1 MSRYRSLRTKAIVKY
16 QRRHKYLKCQKS
28 SPTSQSKAPGHPSPA
43 TLAIKASNATSS
55 SRRDGSDASS
65 KASIHISSA
74 SRIIS
79 GTETLEYSSNPFI
92 VYDETGS
99 PPTLRGRFKYSAPYL
114 QCIQTEY
121 AKDPFISNRVKRA
134 LDSTMPKTWL
144 PEPPLTFIHLL
155 VDIVVWYILN
165 TIIYKYRRTL
175 PPISSPL
182 LSSPLIPSHPISSP
196 LISSHPTPSP
206 PTLPYLTPSPLTLS
220 HLLSPHS
227 IPSQIKGYS
236 TVPTNLPINPKIPIS
251 TYPIPRPRPPHSS
264 PLSSPHESPPSTT
277 PVQTPSTPNPL
288 NPTLPSH
295 LILIP

>member
-182 LSSPLIPSHPISSP
+182 LSSPLLSSHPISSHLLSSYLIP
-196 LISSHPTPSP
+196 PYPISPHPTLSYPISSYPIS
-206 PTLPYLTPSPLTLS
+206 SPLT
-220 HLLSPHS
+220 PFHS
-227 IPSQIKGYS
+227 ITNKTVH
-236 TVPTNLPINPKIPIS
+236 TVPTNLPINPRIPIS
-251 TYPIPRPRPPHSS
+251 TYPIPPP
-264 PLSSPHESPPSTT
+264 
-277 PVQTPSTPNPL
+277 
-288 NPTLPSH
+288 PTLLST
-295 LILIP
+295 LFTT